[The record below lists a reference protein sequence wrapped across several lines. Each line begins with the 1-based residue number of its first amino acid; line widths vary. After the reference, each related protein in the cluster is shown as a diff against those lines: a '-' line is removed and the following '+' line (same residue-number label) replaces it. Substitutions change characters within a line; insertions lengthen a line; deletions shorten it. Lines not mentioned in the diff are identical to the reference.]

1 MNLMS
6 KVQANEVNYELHSLG
21 WKAFQNL
28 CSTIVSEIWGQT
40 VQTFF
45 DSRDGGRDGAFNG
58 DWENGKGEIYTG
70 TFTVQCKHTTK
81 HNSLIKLSDL
91 AGELEKAE
99 CLAKKGLA
107 DNYFLF
113 SNAKLTGVN
122 DEDIRREFEKIP
134 EIKKCAVFGGER
146 ISQIIR
152 ESKRLRMLVPRIYG
166 LGDLSQILDER
177 AYDQASE
184 ILSSLGN
191 DLNKF
196 IITDA
201 YRQSAKAL
209 VEHGFV
215 LLLGEPMCG
224 KSTIAAALSMG
235 ALDEWD
241 CSTIKVRDADDFV
254 KHFNPN
260 EKQLFWVDDA
270 FGPTQIDFGS
280 AINWSKTFPHVNAA
294 IHKGA
299 KIIFTSRD
307 YVYRSAKQFL
317 KESALPVMKESQVV
331 IHVEDLSKDERE
343 QILYNHIRLGNQ
355 DITYKK
361 KIKPFLPEVAS
372 NKKFS
377 PEIARRLGDSFFTK
391 DLSISAFELINFV
404 QKPLDMLC
412 EIIGTMDDS
421 SRSALALVFI
431 RGGTLPSPLST
442 TIEEEQVIARIGG
455 TVGDAIKGLESL
467 NGSLLINSIK
477 EGCFSWHFKHPT
489 IRDAF
494 AAIVAS
500 SPDLMDI
507 YLTGAPLDKL
517 FSEVSC
523 GDIELKGV
531 SVIVPATQYHII
543 RDKIRKFDT
552 SKWFNKSSL
561 YRFLSYRCDKQFLV
575 QFLRD
580 FPDFVSTLHVGSYLY
595 ASSDVDVLS
604 CLHKFGLLPESVRI
618 TAVKEIKELAVRT
631 PDSGF
636 LRDDVKFLISKSE
649 LSEILQTV
657 KNDLLPNLED
667 IVSDWKSD
675 YSGED
680 EPDTYFEELKSAID
694 DYKSEFGECEE
705 SQQLIEYALDQIDEA
720 ISELRSEY
728 LPSSTDNIWR
738 SDEISNA
745 NDVSSR
751 SVFDDVDS

>member
-1 MNLMS
+1 MTLMS

-58 DWENGKGEIYTG
+58 DWEDGKGEIYTG

-91 AGELEKAE
+91 KDELEKANR
-99 CLAKKGLA
+99 LAKKGLA

-113 SNAKLTGVN
+113 SNAKLTGVS
-122 DEDIRREFEKIP
+122 DEGIRREFEKIP
-134 EIKKCAVFGGER
+134 EIKKCTVFGGER

-152 ESKRLRMLVPRIYG
+152 ESKRLRMLVPRMYG

-177 AYDQASE
+177 AYDQARE
-184 ILSSLGN
+184 ILSSIGN

-201 YRQSAKAL
+201 YHQSAKAL
-209 VEHGFV
+209 IEHGFV

-235 ALDEWD
+235 ALDEWG

-299 KIIFTSRD
+299 KVIFTSRD

-372 NKKFS
+372 DKKFS
-377 PEIARRLGDSFFTK
+377 PETARRLGDSIFTK
-391 DLSISAFELINFV
+391 DLSISASELINFV

-431 RGGTLPSPLST
+431 RGGTLSSPLST
-442 TIEEEQVIARIGG
+442 TIEEEQAIARIGG

-477 EGCFSWHFKHPT
+477 EGCYSWHFKHPT

-500 SPDLMDI
+500 SPDLMGI

-517 FSEVSC
+517 FSEISC
-523 GDIELKGV
+523 GDIGLKGV
-531 SVIVPATQYHII
+531 SVIVPVTQYHIV
-543 RDKIRKFDT
+543 RDKIREFDT
-552 SKWFNKSSL
+552 SKSFNKSPL

-575 QFLRD
+575 QFLRE
-580 FPDFVSTLHVGSYLY
+580 FPGFVSKLHVESYLY

-604 CLHKFGLLPESVRI
+604 CLHKFGLLPEAVRI
-618 TAVKEIKELAVRT
+618 AAVTEIKELAVRI

-636 LRDDVKFLISKSE
+636 LRNDVKFLISKSE

-680 EPDTYFEELKSAID
+680 EPDIYFDGLKSAID
-694 DYKSEFGECEE
+694 DYHIEFYECEE
-705 SQQLIEYALDQIDEA
+705 SQQLIKYALCQIDEA
-720 ISELRSEY
+720 ISELSSEY
-728 LPSSTDNIWR
+728 RPSSTGNVWR
-738 SDEISNA
+738 TDEISNA
-745 NDVSSR
+745 NDVGSR